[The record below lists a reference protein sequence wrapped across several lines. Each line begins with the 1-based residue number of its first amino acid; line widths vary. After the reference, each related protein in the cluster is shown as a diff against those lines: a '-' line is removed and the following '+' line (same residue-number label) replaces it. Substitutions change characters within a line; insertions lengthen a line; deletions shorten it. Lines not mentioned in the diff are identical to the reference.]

1 MIAINRF
8 SNSFF
13 ALATKIVKRG
23 TCVLPQDE
31 FEKLE
36 VLHFIYKTLTILL
49 VVAVLFCGAWL
60 TEHGYPSWTALLL
73 FALRLMYALPAKRVE
88 RGLRI
93 HQARDREKVR
103 AVRAKS
109 A

>member
-1 MIAINRF
+1 MKAIIM
-8 SNSFF
+8 
-13 ALATKIVKRG
+13 KIFKRG
-23 TCVLPQDE
+23 TFALPQDE

-36 VLHFIYKTLTILL
+36 VLHFIYKTLTVLL
-49 VVAVLFCGAWL
+49 VITVLFCSVWL

-73 FALRLMYALPAKRVE
+73 FALRLFYALPAKRVE